1 MECMTPRRAVAA
13 LAAALGVALTV
24 LLPGSAAAARTVDVV
39 LTAERPATVSLAP
52 GDSVRFVSGE
62 DGPLGPPHQVTATA
76 DDGTTEWEYT
86 SPILGPGDS
95 TEPVAFERAGT
106 YLFVDRR
113 GGPGPLGSE
122 VVGRIVV
129 QAPRPTASSAPPR
142 TAAPVPPPADT
153 GSNAPPAP
161 APAAPR
167 PAPAAD
173 APAVLGG
180 VTTAPLDVALPAD
193 AVVPPALAGLD
204 LGVDQPIAAD
214 GDDER
219 TLVQAQPGP
228 LPGEPTSRGLGLPA
242 SLAVVA
248 AVGVASLLVRVLL
261 AEPEAR
267 RPLAVLVPGGGQ
279 VEPA

>member
-1 MECMTPRRAVAA
+1 MERMTPRRAVAA
-13 LAAALGVALTV
+13 LAAALGVALAV

-76 DDGTTEWEYT
+76 DDGTAEWEYT
-86 SPILGPGDS
+86 SPILAPGDS
-95 TEPVAFERAGT
+95 TGPVAFERAGT

-129 QAPRPTASSAPPR
+129 QAPRPAASSAPPR

-153 GSNAPPAP
+153 GSSAPPAP

-180 VTTAPLDVALPAD
+180 VTSAPLDVALPAD

-204 LGVDQPIAAD
+204 LGVDEPGLAA
-214 GDDER
+214 DDER

-267 RPLAVLVPGGGQ
+267 RPLAVLVQGGGQ
-279 VEPA
+279 AEPA